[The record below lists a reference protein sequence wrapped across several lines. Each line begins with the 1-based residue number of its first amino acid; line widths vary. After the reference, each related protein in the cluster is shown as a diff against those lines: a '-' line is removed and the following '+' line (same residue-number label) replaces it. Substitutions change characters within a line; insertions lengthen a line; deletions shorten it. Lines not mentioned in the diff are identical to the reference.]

1 MEIKSAR
8 KILWQHRW
16 TLGPVSGKHPSEVNS
31 GPFISVVVITSHQ
44 RFSNFCSTPATQKHE
59 TINSNKKKSNLNFS
73 EINVTTTT
81 PNSCLLLYFQKKIIL
96 IHGGLTPCF
105 PPGHNHLW
113 ICAPQFENHLYCS
126 SILCG
131 QKSCSCGSEMRSAFC
146 APWKPSLKWTSYA
159 FTYFLSYTNTKHMK
173 HGHTFK

>member
-1 MEIKSAR
+1 MNTGACKWETSIRSQQRPIYQCSRDNFTSAVLKLFVARLPLKNMRRSIAIK
-8 KILWQHRW
+8 KNLIWILVKKMSPQPHQ
-16 TLGPVSGKHPSEVNS
+16 TLVY
-31 GPFISVVVITSHQ
+31 
-44 RFSNFCSTPATQKHE
+44 FCTFK
-59 TINSNKKKSNLNFS
+59 
-73 EINVTTTT
+73 
-81 PNSCLLLYFQKKIIL
+81 KKIIL

-113 ICAPQFENHLYCS
+113 ICAPQFENHLCCS